1 MFQSLA
7 SDAGQGSPDGQARPL
22 SVIVKLSRA
31 DHWQH
36 IRAFFHDLDLVVDL
50 GSNIG
55 SRIWWRGAATCTAL
69 CLTAYSLGPDLST
82 IAADDIQPMPRAHW
96 EESRSLAIM
105 PLATGADTGRRM
117 AATQRV
123 EMLADA
129 PERPTLELTATIGQG
144 DGFGRSLQRAGVA
157 ANDAGAVTAMIARYV
172 PPADIRSGTRVNITL
187 GRRMAPGRPRPLDYM
202 LLRARFDL
210 KLAIERVNGQLIARP
225 IPIAVDN
232 TPLRIQGQVGSGLY
246 LSARAAGAPVS
257 AVQSYIRAI
266 SQQVS
271 VGSDIYA
278 DDRFD
283 LIISHRQAETGEAEF
298 GELLYAGL
306 QRAGRKVQMV
316 RWESNGSVQWFEA
329 SGVGQRRGMLRQPV
343 NGHMTSTFGMR
354 RHPLLG
360 YNRFHRGV
368 DFGAP
373 YGAPIVAAA
382 DGVVQSAGRA
392 GGYGLQ
398 VRIAHNSG
406 LATSYSH
413 MSRIAAGPGMR
424 VQQGQVIGYVGSTG
438 LSTGPHL
445 HYELYRNGQAINPNA
460 VSYTMM
466 SQLNGAELARFRSN
480 LSQLLAV
487 RPGAAPKPKSPATLA
502 SATPPAPS
510 RAVPRPGA

>member
-1 MFQSLA
+1 MI
-7 SDAGQGSPDGQARPL
+7 AR
-22 SVIVKLSRA
+22 LSRA
-31 DHWQH
+31 DHWQD
-36 IRAFFHDLDLVVDL
+36 IRAFFRDLDLIVDL

-55 SRIWWRGAATCTAL
+55 SRTWWRGAATCSTL

-96 EESRSLAIM
+96 EENRSLAIM
-105 PLATGADTGRRM
+105 PLATGGDTGRRM

-157 ANDAGAVTAMIARYV
+157 ANDASAVTAMIARYV
-172 PPADIRSGTRVNITL
+172 PPSDIRSGTRVNIIL

-210 KLAIERVNGQLIARP
+210 KLSIERVNGQLNVRP

-232 TPLRIQGQVGSGLY
+232 TPLRIQGQVGNSLY
-246 LSARAAGAPVS
+246 LSARTAGAPVA
-257 AVQSYIRAI
+257 AVQNYIRAI
-266 SQQVS
+266 SQQLS
-271 VGSDIYA
+271 VGTDIYA

-298 GELLYAGL
+298 GELLFAGL

-316 RWESNGSVQWFEA
+316 RWESGGSVQWFEA

-382 DGVVQSAGRA
+382 DGVVQAAGRA

-424 VQQGQVIGYVGSTG
+424 VQQGQVIGYVGSSG

-445 HYELYRNGQAINPNA
+445 HYELYRNGQAINPKS

-487 RPGAAPKPKSPATLA
+487 RPGAVPKSKSPATLTA
-502 SATPPAPS
+502 SITPPAPS